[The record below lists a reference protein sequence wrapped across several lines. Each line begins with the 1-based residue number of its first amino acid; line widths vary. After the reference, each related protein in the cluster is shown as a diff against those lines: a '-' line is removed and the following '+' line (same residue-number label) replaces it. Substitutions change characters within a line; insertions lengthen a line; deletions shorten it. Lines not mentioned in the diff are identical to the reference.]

1 MDPRWLLGAARQHA
15 EAHELDESRESNSGR
30 EREAR
35 ARERQHETAA
45 KGGKVKALED
55 RLEHEPLA
63 HETGCWR
70 HRSKAHSGEQR
81 ANPERPMAPGSGI
94 GDMIAAACLFH
105 GVRSEEE
112 RPFGERVACEMQ
124 ERDDP
129 GETGQIVEMICP
141 EDQRGAESDDGDRG
155 VLGG

>member
-1 MDPRWLLGAARQHA
+1 M
-15 EAHELDESRESNSGR
+15 
-30 EREAR
+30 
-35 ARERQHETAA
+35 
-45 KGGKVKALED
+45 KALED

-63 HETGCWR
+63 HETGGWR
-70 HRSKAHSGEQR
+70 HGGKAHGREQR
-81 ANPERPMAPGSGI
+81 ANPEQPMAAGSGI

-112 RPFGERVACEMQ
+112 RPFGERVAREMQ

-129 GETGQIVEMICP
+129 GEAGQIVEMIRP
-141 EDQRGAESDDGDRG
+141 EHQRGAERDDGDRG